1 MYVDKQFKVNDRN
14 EVLGFIDAHPFGQLI
29 SNVEGR
35 LFSSHV
41 PLLLSENKNSLLC
54 HLAKRNRQ
62 WKEIEGQE
70 ILITFQGP
78 HGYISPSWYASRGV
92 PTWNYQ
98 VVHVYGRAEL
108 ITDKAALKCVVD
120 DMSERFEATLS
131 DPWTGDYAE
140 SLLDKIVGV
149 NIEIIEIQGKY
160 KLSQNRSAMER
171 DRIRSELEMS
181 GLELLSKAM
190 KNKL

>member
-1 MYVDKQFKVNDRN
+1 
-14 EVLGFIDAHPFGQLI
+14 
-29 SNVEGR
+29 
-35 LFSSHV
+35 
-41 PLLLSENKNSLLC
+41 
-54 HLAKRNRQ
+54 
-62 WKEIEGQE
+62 
-70 ILITFQGP
+70 
-78 HGYISPSWYASRGV
+78 
-92 PTWNYQ
+92 
-98 VVHVYGRAEL
+98 VYGRAEL